1 MAGGEW
7 YFYSQFA
14 TRNSLFPHPPMSSLQ
29 LSTGLAAALH
39 HLLLTLYRNWYG
51 LPPASTRKHLNVYRT
66 YLATKLTDPSAN
78 KAERSA
84 ALQEFL
90 QLCTTLPV
98 ADELALDKVGA
109 VRRELEKRSELSA
122 EEVEAL
128 SNLLRA
134 NDPTQIAL
142 EELHYLP
149 NQLPQTLEGV
159 RAALTQSIGEASVED
174 RVVIERIF
182 AELDQQLPAISTFA
196 ARSKLIEDSLLA
208 LEKIPRVRLLA
219 WRQLSAG
226 KASAEE
232 LAVKGPYRGGIHKG
246 TSMIEPGSLGLP
258 SIMMDIN
265 PPSAMAA
272 AVVDSILDTDQSLTA
287 HLFSDIR
294 FPFMVEQHKEVPLIV
309 RLTPEQQA
317 ESRETIG
324 LVLPFINPRQPEWV
338 DVVVSAPGF
347 NERLESWHRTIK
359 VYAAENSEPAIFLLT
374 GEKLGKT
381 QLKIDFRHRERL
393 IGTATLACE
402 VATRSSSQPAKLVG
416 EAVEVSQFLSA
427 PPPPA
432 DLELRIVLVEKTLQ
446 FMLHSANPQ
455 VGYHWQKV
463 GETTLRNG
471 DPGRWLSDKIDQLN
485 RLARISR
492 DFGRT
497 PHESKQPSP
506 IDPTE
511 IIDGIGTDL
520 WDELVPK
527 ELSYEYWAVIK
538 KLREA
543 GVIKSLLIT
552 SDEPWIPWEMLKPYQ
567 VDKITD
573 QSESDSFW
581 AEGFTICRWLAGRGP
596 LDEVQVSAASIVAPV
611 LDLPNVQ
618 REVKGIREYLTTH
631 HIAVGEEIK
640 TIGQV
645 QEAIKGATVQL
656 LHFATHGSYEGEN
669 VERSKI
675 ALQDGVLMPGDLS
688 LARTG
693 NLRLAHPLIF
703 LNTCN
708 AGRLGFTPTD
718 LGGWADR
725 LLRNVRAFAVI
736 GAQWEVNDALAAD
749 FAQTFY
755 SELLNGKVLG
765 EAFQIARKSIQQ
777 KDPLNPT
784 WLAYTLYGDPN
795 SRVIV

>member
-1 MAGGEW
+1 M
-7 YFYSQFA
+7 
-14 TRNSLFPHPPMSSLQ
+14 PPLPFV
-29 LSTGLAAALH
+29 TGLAPALQ

-51 LPPASTRKHLNVYRT
+51 LPLASTRKHLDIYRT
-66 YLATKLTDPSAN
+66 YVATLLTDPAAN
-78 KAERSA
+78 KAERRA
-84 ALQEFL
+84 ALQDFL
-90 QLCTTLPV
+90 WLCSTLPI
-98 ADELALDKVGA
+98 AGELVEVEVDA
-109 VRRELEKRSELSA
+109 VRRELEKQSELSA
-122 EEVEAL
+122 VEADVL

-134 NDPTQIAL
+134 RDPTQLAL
-142 EELHYLP
+142 AELRYLP
-149 NQLPQTLEGV
+149 SHLPQT
-159 RAALTQSIGEASVED
+159 VED
-174 RVVIERIF
+174 VRKVLNLSMSRAPLDEQVAMARIF
-182 AELDQQLPAISTFA
+182 AELDQQLPTVSNYT
-196 ARSKLIEDSLLA
+196 ARSKLLEDSLLA
-208 LEKIPRVRLLA
+208 LEKIPLVRLLA

-232 LAVKGPYRGGIHKG
+232 VLLQSKNPTRGIFKGPII
-246 TSMIEPGSLGLP
+246 SEPGSLGFP
-258 SIMMDIN
+258 STMMEMN
-265 PPSAMAA
+265 LPSAMAA
-272 AVVDSILDTDQSLTA
+272 AVVESALDSDESLTA

-294 FPFMVEQHKEVPLIV
+294 FASMVKQQEEVALTV

-317 ESRETIG
+317 ESGVSLNVDVTF
-324 LVLPFINPRQPEWV
+324 VNPRQPELV

-347 NERLESWHRTIK
+347 SERLESWNRTIK
-359 VYAAENSEPAIFLLT
+359 VYAAQNSEPAIFLLK

-381 QLKIDFRHRERL
+381 QIKVDFRHRERL

-402 VATRSSSQPAKLVG
+402 VATRSNSVPAKLVG
-416 EAVEVSQFLSA
+416 DAVEVSQFLSA

-446 FMLHSANPQ
+446 FMLHSANPL

-463 GETTLRNG
+463 GETTLRTG
-471 DPGRWLSDKIDQLN
+471 DPGRWLSDKLEQLN

-497 PHESKQPSP
+497 PHESKQASKV
-506 IDPTE
+506 DPTE

-527 ELSYEYWAVIK
+527 ELRYEYWGLIK

-543 GVIKSLLIT
+543 GVVKSLLIT
-552 SDEPWIPWEMLKPYQ
+552 SDEPWIPWEMLKPYR
-567 VDKITD
+567 VDEFTQ

-596 LDEVQVSAASIVAPV
+596 LDEVKVNAASIVAPV

-618 REVKGIREYLTTH
+618 REVKGIRERLTTH
-631 HIAVGEEIK
+631 HIAVGDEIK
-640 TIGQV
+640 TVGQV
-645 QEAIKGATVQL
+645 KEAIKGATVQL
-656 LHFATHGSYEGEN
+656 LHFATHGSFEGEN

-675 ALQDGVLMPGDLS
+675 ALQDGVLMPDDLS

-755 SELLNGKVLG
+755 NELLNNKPLG
-765 EAFQIARKSIQQ
+765 EAFQIARRAIQQ

-795 SRVIV
+795 SRVVV